1 MCAKFAITIA
11 RQYGSGGRF
20 IGKKLSED
28 LGVSFYDKEL
38 IQIAS
43 QKSGV
48 GEEFFN
54 EGGDKKHW
62 WLLGNLSA
70 VAATIFGY
78 ENVNDSLMLNE
89 SVFKIQSDIIRGL
102 ARKDSAVFVGRAA
115 DYVLRMHTRLVSVFI
130 CADEADRIERIC
142 KYANLNEVQAMKEM
156 ERNDKERRRYYNHYT
171 GKLWGH
177 ADSYDLCVN
186 SSALGTDKTVELIKD
201 FVKQKIKNED

>member
-28 LGVSFYDKEL
+28 LGVDFYDKEL

-43 QKSGV
+43 KKSGV
-48 GEEFFN
+48 GEEFFA
-54 EGGDKKHW
+54 EDDEKKRW

-70 VAATIFGY
+70 FSATIFGY
-78 ENVNDSLMLNE
+78 ENDNKNLMVSDSI
-89 SVFKIQSDIIRGL
+89 FKIQSDIIRGL
-102 ARKDSAVFVGRAA
+102 ARKDSAIFVGRAA
-115 DYVLRMHTRLVSVFI
+115 DYVLRMHQRLVSVFI
-130 CADEADRIERIC
+130 CADEADRIERVC
-142 KYANLNEVQAMKEM
+142 KYANLNEVQAVKEI

-171 GKLWGH
+171 GKFWGH

-186 SSALGTDKTVELIKD
+186 SSILGIDKTVSLIKD
-201 FVKQKIKNED
+201 FAKQKFKNED